1 MKTPSF
7 GKWVA
12 ATARERGQTLTEY
25 GLVVS
30 LVIVFILVMALQ
42 VMGTTITNA
51 FEKAT
56 EVFP

>member
-7 GKWVA
+7 CGWVA
-12 ATARERGQTLTEY
+12 VVSEERGQTLTEY

-51 FEKAT
+51 FQEAAS
-56 EVFP
+56 VFP

>member
-1 MKTPSF
+1 MKTLSSLQRCSA
-7 GKWVA
+7 VA
-12 ATARERGQTLTEY
+12 QERGQTLTEY

-51 FEKAT
+51 FQKAT
-56 EVFP
+56 DVFP